1 LNISPR
7 ETILKAVRKNL
18 LGFKTGQNT
27 KAEYKVDAY
36 KSLSDAEGVQAL
48 IDIAEHTQHQVLEC
62 NNKYHFLDRFID
74 FQKRSE
80 TKTVFCRDIKL
91 KRLLDSCDIEY
102 TSELTEAYR
111 DINLYPCDYW
121 EPNGLLAAFDYSKD
135 REGSTSLS
143 GRMVLVTYR
152 DQMVKTT
159 ENLFERLKNRLRD
172 ADLQKVDLY
181 TLDPTLSTTESSHKG
196 PVTLFIINQRL

>member
-1 LNISPR
+1 MNISPR

-36 KSLSDAEGVQAL
+36 KSLSDAEGVEAL
-48 IDIAEHTQHQVLEC
+48 TNIAEHTEHQVLEC

-74 FQKRSE
+74 FQRKSK
-80 TKTVFCRDIKL
+80 TKTIFCNDVKL

-102 TSELTEAYR
+102 SSEQEDHK
-111 DINLYPCDYW
+111 DINLSPCDYW
-121 EPNGLLAAFDYSKD
+121 EPNGLLAAFDYSRQK
-135 REGSTSLS
+135 GGNPLTS
-143 GRMVLVTYR
+143 RTVLVTYR

-181 TLDPTLSTTESSHKG
+181 TLDPTLSVPARDLSSS
-196 PVTLFIINQRL
+196 VTLFIINQRL